1 MRLNRVTLA
10 AIGIWGVSAMAISPV
25 WASDCMRLCNP
36 QFMQDASPSEIRA
49 EIDRGANINGRDD
62 NLNTPLHFASF
73 WDNNGAMR
81 ALLAAGANPKTRTES
96 GQSLLHLA
104 DNAKIVQLA
113 IQAGLNIHATARN
126 GQTPMHV
133 ASRWGQPETIEALL
147 AAGANPE
154 IADNAGRRPADL
166 TALNPNFAGTD
177 MAQRLRNR

>member
-1 MRLNRVTLA
+1 MRLNCVILA

-36 QFMQDASPSEIRA
+36 QFMQDASPSDIRA
-49 EIDRGANINGRDD
+49 EINRGANINGRDD

-73 WDNNGAMR
+73 WGNDRAMR
-81 ALLAAGANPKTRTES
+81 
-96 GQSLLHLA
+96 
-104 DNAKIVQLA
+104 
-113 IQAGLNIHATARN
+113 
-126 GQTPMHV
+126 
-133 ASRWGQPETIEALL
+133 ALL

-166 TALNPNFAGTD
+166 ATLNPNLAGTN